1 MATSPTAVTDSIMA
15 PASLDIGAIMKSKGP
30 IVKAVLLRSD
40 GTIDQVDVDTTPQE
54 QHVSKLLGGP
64 FTFLGQY
71 HDEGLMLMIR
81 RPDENENDNNDTTT
95 TTTTTLT
102 KNQHSLQP
110 PFDTA
115 TVHGNIL
122 AIKVADVDD
131 DEVANNTTNEDFFLD
146 YTKEEYL
153 AFAARTDVVPPTV
166 SEEDMEEA
174 EEDPEE
180 EEEEEEDEEMQSEEE
195 EDEEEDENGFLELL
209 MGQVLK
215 RFQEEN
221 GREPE
226 EHELQALQAAIVQK
240 MGGAME

>member
-1 MATSPTAVTDSIMA
+1 
-15 PASLDIGAIMKSKGP
+15 
-30 IVKAVLLRSD
+30 
-40 GTIDQVDVDTTPQE
+40 
-54 QHVSKLLGGP
+54 
-64 FTFLGQY
+64 
-71 HDEGLMLMIR
+71 MIR
-81 RPDENENDNNDTTT
+81 RPDENENDTTT
-95 TTTTTLT
+95 TTTTSSSSSLLLA

-122 AIKVADVDD
+122 AIKVADVD

-174 EEDPEE
+174 EEDEEDPEE
-180 EEEEEEDEEMQSEEE
+180 EEVEDEDEEMQSEEE
-195 EDEEEDENGFLELL
+195 DEEEDENDHAAGFLELL